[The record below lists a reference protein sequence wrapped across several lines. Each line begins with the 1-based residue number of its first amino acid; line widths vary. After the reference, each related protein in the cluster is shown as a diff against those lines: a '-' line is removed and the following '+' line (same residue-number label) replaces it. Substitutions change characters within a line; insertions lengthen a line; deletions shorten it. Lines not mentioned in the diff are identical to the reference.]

1 MSDPQQR
8 LMQAVDRY
16 LESVEA
22 GQPIPPERLLTEYA
36 DIREELSDCLSSLA
50 FIHRAAAESST
61 ASSAEVSEEQFATA
75 TEDPL
80 LQTVLGDYRLKKR
93 IGRGGM
99 GVVYEAEQV
108 TLQRRVAVKVLP
120 FAAALD
126 DRRLQRF
133 RHEAM
138 SAAALHHPHIVPV
151 FLVGHENAT
160 HFYVMQLIDGQSL
173 AELMARQQQQQ
184 GELES
189 QESQQTAAP
198 DGSDPGGADP
208 HTVAPHGDTSLGHA
222 AFTHDDGT
230 ADRFRQLA
238 RLFAP
243 VADALEHA
251 HETGIVHRDV
261 KPSNLLLDHAGK
273 LWLTD
278 FGLALRA
285 DGQSLTMTGDVVGT
299 LKYMSPEQILGNRST
314 VDHRSDVYSL
324 GLSLYEL
331 LAARPAFP
339 ATRRAALVQQIS
351 YATPQ
356 PLRTVNRSVPGDLC
370 TIVEQAIAREP
381 QDRYQTAA
389 AFAEDLRRFAAGTQ
403 VAARRPTLK
412 RRLALWA
419 QRHHKAVTVSVVT
432 VLLML
437 AGLTVGNIAL
447 AAEQRRTQTALADSR
462 ELLQEYQTTLR
473 DVSSA
478 INRHQLY
485 DQPVYAAMIGDFAE
499 ALSTHSRILQQLAQ
513 NNAEV
518 RKSLLDHL
526 RSVAVASWKSGDQPT
541 ARRLYQQ
548 VRWLAERSVLHS
560 RKRLDQNATRTT
572 VNGWLAAMAKL
583 GNAERYA
590 EFDDTDGRERFD
602 QAIAYARKRIP
613 ADPDSASLR
622 YWLGFL
628 QAERVRLYALE
639 PQERLA
645 GFQSAAD
652 NLRRSEELNASAV
665 TRRRLARVLKQI
677 HDPQFRRENYE
688 TALAAVEEE
697 VRLLADNCAQDF
709 AIGDVQMYC
718 DALRR
723 LVATALRCRLSQRAA
738 DVNDELLRTAR
749 RGYEQFGTEDMRQH
763 LARACTHRL
772 RDIGMGHRTMDDPS
786 ILMREARRL
795 FHRAQDRQQLVDLTV
810 ISAMVVSRLLP
821 DDAVPVS
828 VRRQAFFDLQQ
839 TARLA
844 DDFRPDTAVSFDDG
858 AGMLQQML
866 DHNDDLKQLLNGHDT
881 SP

>member
-22 GQPIPPERLLTEYA
+22 GQPIPPERLLAEYA
-36 DIREELSDCLSSLA
+36 DVREELGDCLSTLA
-50 FIHRAAAESST
+50 FIHRAAAEPAA
-61 ASSAEVSEEQFATA
+61 ASSAEICEEQFAA

-80 LQTVLGDYRLKKR
+80 LQTVLGDYRLRKR

-99 GVVYEAEQV
+99 GVVYEAEQL

-173 AELMARQQQQQ
+173 AELMARQQHSRSPDRD
-184 GELES
+184 GASSLEMPDQPNEAS
-189 QESQQTAAP
+189 RQTE
-198 DGSDPGGADP
+198 
-208 HTVAPHGDTSLGHA
+208 TSPGHA
-222 AFTHDDGT
+222 AFTHHDGS
-230 ADRFRQLA
+230 AEKFRQLA

-243 VADALEHA
+243 IADALEHA

-278 FGLALRA
+278 FGLAMRA
-285 DGQSLTMTGDVVGT
+285 DGQALTMTGDVVGT

-331 LAARPAFP
+331 LAQRPAFP
-339 ATRRAALVQQIS
+339 ATRRAALMQQIS
-351 YATPQ
+351 HAAPQ
-356 PLRTVNRSVPGDLC
+356 PLRSVNRFLPKDLC
-370 TIVEQAIAREP
+370 TIVEKAIAREP

-389 AFAEDLRRFAAGTQ
+389 AFAEDLRRFAAGSQ
-403 VAARRPTLK
+403 VTARRPTLK
-412 RRLALWA
+412 RRLTLWA
-419 QRHHKAVTVSVVT
+419 QRHYKAVTIGVVT
-432 VLLML
+432 GLLML

-462 ELLQEYQTTLR
+462 ELLQEYHTTLR
-473 DVSSA
+473 DVSSV

-485 DQPVYAAMIGDFAE
+485 DQPVYAAMIGDFAD

-513 NNAEV
+513 DNPVV
-518 RKSLLDHL
+518 RRSLLDHL

-560 RKRLDQNATRTT
+560 RKQLDQKATRTT
-572 VNGWLAAMAKL
+572 VNAWLAAMEAL

-602 QAIAYARKRIP
+602 QAIALARKRLP
-613 ADPDSASLR
+613 ADPDGASLR

-628 QAERVRLYALE
+628 QAERVRLYAVD
-639 PQERLA
+639 PQARMA
-645 GFQSAAD
+645 GFRNAAD
-652 NLRRSEELNASAV
+652 NLRRSEELKASAV

-677 HDPQFRRENYE
+677 HAPRFREEKYE
-688 TALAAVEEE
+688 TARVAVEEE
-697 VRLLADNCAQDF
+697 VRLLADNCAEDF
-709 AIGDVQMYC
+709 SIGDVQMYC

-723 LVATALRCRLSQRAA
+723 LITTTLRCRQPQRAA

-749 RGYEQFGTEDMRQH
+749 RGFEQFRTDEMRQH

-772 RDIGMGHRTMDDPS
+772 RDIGMGNRTMDDPS

-821 DDAVPVS
+821 DDTKPVS
-828 VRRQAFFDLQQ
+828 VRLQAFADLQH
-839 TARLA
+839 TAGLA
-844 DDFRPDTAVSFDDG
+844 DDFRADSAVSHDDG
-858 AGMLQQML
+858 AIMLQRMR
-866 DHNDDLKQLLNGHDT
+866 DHNADLKKLLGRQKT